1 MSNQMPFEIDQIAS
15 IAQVLPSTISFCD
28 LPSLI
33 AQSASKRPEAIAIV
47 DGYRRIN
54 YTTLDRMA
62 DRIAASLQR
71 DGVKPRQVVAI
82 CASTS
87 AEYVAVFLGVLRA
100 GAVVAPLSP
109 SATPNQLIAMLQDAN
124 AQKFF
129 VDQFVFETLN
139 DSVKR
144 LPNRIH
150 MIQIDGHQELSLKQ
164 WLASDSNQFLQV
176 KIEPDW
182 TFNLIYS
189 SGTTGIPKGIV
200 QSHQMRWLQLQYSPL
215 SGFCPSTITLIA
227 TPMYSNTTMTTL
239 LPTLAFGGR
248 LVLMSKF
255 DTASFLKLA
264 QSEKVTHTMLVPVQY
279 QRLLAF
285 KNFDKF
291 NLNSFLVKF
300 CTSAPLSAACK
311 AEIVSRWPGT
321 LIEYYGMTEGGG
333 TCMLI
338 ANLYPKKLHTVGQ
351 PVPGHD
357 IRLIDEYGLE
367 VNPGEVGE
375 VVGRSST
382 MMDGYRN
389 QASKTSESYWVDS
402 EGNRFIKTGD
412 IGRFDKDG
420 FLILLDRRKDMIIS
434 GGFNIYPSDLE
445 NVILNH
451 PAVFDTAVVG
461 VPSEEW
467 GETPMAFVVRRK
479 NFVITEAE
487 LLNWANRQLG
497 KTQRIKAV
505 KFIDELPRS
514 AIGKILKRELRDS
527 WTATFS

>member
-1 MSNQMPFEIDQIAS
+1 MTIQEPFEVNQIAS

-33 AQSASKRPEAIAIV
+33 ANGASKRPEAISIV
-47 DGYRRIN
+47 DADRRIN
-54 YTTLDRMA
+54 YATLDRMV

-71 DGVKPRQVVAI
+71 DGIKPRQVVAI

-109 SATPNQLIAMLQDAN
+109 SATPDQLLAMLRDAN

-129 VDQFVFETLN
+129 IDQYVLEALKGSLKTVSDGLH
-139 DSVKR
+139 
-144 LPNRIH
+144 L
-150 MIQIDGHQELSLKQ
+150 IQLDGHDELSLEQ
-164 WLASDSNQFLQV
+164 WLAPDSKEFLPV
-176 KIEPDW
+176 AIEPDW

-189 SGTTGIPKGIV
+189 SGTTGTPKGIV
-200 QSHQMRWLQLQYSPL
+200 QSHQMRWLQSQYSPL
-215 SGFCPSTITLIA
+215 FGFCPSAITLIA

-239 LPTLAFGGR
+239 LPTLAFGGC

-255 DTASFLKLA
+255 DTATFLKLA
-264 QSEKVTHTMLVPVQY
+264 QVEKVTHTMLVPVQY
-279 QRLLAF
+279 QRLLAL

-291 NLNSFLVKF
+291 NLNSFQVKF

-311 AEIVSRWPGT
+311 SDIVARWPGT

-338 ANLYPKKLHTVGQ
+338 ANLHPQKLHTVGQ

-357 IRLIDEYGLE
+357 IRLIDEQGLE
-367 VNPGEVGE
+367 VHPNEIGE

-389 QASKTSESYWVDS
+389 QATKTSESYWFDS

-445 NVILNH
+445 SVILKH
-451 PAVFDTAVVG
+451 PAVFDAAIVG
-461 VPSEEW
+461 VPSKEW
-467 GETPMAFVVRRK
+467 GETPIAFVVLRK
-479 NFVITEAE
+479 NFVLTDAE
-487 LLNWANRQLG
+487 LLNWTNRQLG

-527 WTATFS
+527 WTASLI